1 MYMYDINDHD
11 SYIHNFK
18 SSLEKKSSLFQALIS
33 QLVIVSCVYN
43 CDYQYVTD

>member
-1 MYMYDINDHD
+1 MYDINDHD